1 MKKNILLKLLITFI
15 MLFTFFYINAEE
27 VQASAI
33 SNSLAGAGDFIQD
46 GVEDGKNHPT
56 LDDTSLQQLSD
67 TLYNALLVIAIIVA
81 VIIGLVIG
89 IQFMT
94 GSVAQKAK
102 IKETLIP
109 YIAGCVVIFGAFGIW
124 KMVVTILGQAA

>member
-1 MKKNILLKLLITFI
+1 MKKNILLKLLITFLMI
-15 MLFTFFYINAEE
+15 FTFICLNIAE

-33 SNSLAGAGDFIQD
+33 SNSLAGAGEFIQN
-46 GVEDGKNHPT
+46 GVEEGKNHPT
-56 LDDTSLQQLSD
+56 LDETSLQQLSD

-124 KMVVTILGQAA
+124 KMVVTILGQAT